1 MVSLFIRQSNQL
13 GQILHEA
20 MRTVDKVSRNEYIP
34 FNCFA
39 AGFGG
44 QGTTERSQR
53 NRTFAILPRRNV
65 DWTQRFPSKI
75 HACSLLG
82 RYEVKGDVAQNSK
95 EEHVNKKLYVGGLS
109 YSVTDAQLL
118 KMFASH
124 GTVETAK
131 VVMDRDSDRSRG
143 FGFVEM
149 STQEEAEKA
158 IAALNG
164 TQHEG
169 RSLTVNLSKPRED
182 RPARSG
188 GGYRDSN

>member
-1 MVSLFIRQSNQL
+1 M
-13 GQILHEA
+13 
-20 MRTVDKVSRNEYIP
+20 
-34 FNCFA
+34 
-39 AGFGG
+39 
-44 QGTTERSQR
+44 
-53 NRTFAILPRRNV
+53 
-65 DWTQRFPSKI
+65 
-75 HACSLLG
+75 
-82 RYEVKGDVAQNSK
+82 
-95 EEHVNKKLYVGGLS
+95 NKKLYVGGLS
-109 YSVTDAQLL
+109 YSVTDSQLQQL
-118 KMFASH
+118 FAGQ
-124 GTVETAK
+124 GTVESAK

-188 GGYRDSN
+188 GGYRDSH